1 MLLGKYGRTK
11 IKSCLVKKV
20 LKFRFFEE
28 KPEPKILCL
37 GAHPD
42 DIEIGCGGTILR
54 LLEEAPEAQFCW
66 VVFSGNQKRCEEA
79 WQSAALFLKESKSKK
94 IHVEQFRE
102 AYFPFIGVQIKDY
115 FEKLKT
121 EFSPD
126 LIFTHYSKDAHQ
138 DHRLISN
145 LTWNTFRD
153 HFILEYEIPKYEGDL
168 GNPNLHVCLTETHV
182 TQKINHIC
190 SIFQTQK
197 EKQWFD
203 QETFRSI
210 LRLRGVECNSPSK
223 FAEAFYCHKIVL

>member
-1 MLLGKYGRTK
+1 MLLGKYGRK

-28 KPEPKILCL
+28 TPEPNILCL

-54 LLEEAPEAQFCW
+54 LLEEVPEAQFFW
-66 VVFSGNQKRCEEA
+66 VVFSGSQNRCEEA
-79 WQSAALFLKESKSKK
+79 RQSVDLFLKEAKSKK
-94 IHVEQFRE
+94 IDIEQFRE
-102 AYFPFIGVQIKDY
+102 SYFPFIGGQIKDC

-121 EFSPD
+121 EFAPD
-126 LIFTHYSKDAHQ
+126 LIFTHYTNDAHQ

-168 GNPNLHVCLTETHV
+168 GSPNLHVCLSETHV
-182 TQKINHIC
+182 TQKISHIY

-203 QETFRSI
+203 PETFRSI
-210 LRLRGVECNSPSK
+210 LRLRGVECNSPSR
-223 FAEAFYCHKIVL
+223 FAEAFYCHKIVV